1 MEQPVCVCGGGWGK
15 AGGITILD
23 FKLYYKVIK
32 IKTVWHYPV
41 IQQLHYLAFPPKDI
55 ITLRY
60 MHPNVY
66 SNIISNSQIME
77 RPQMPINWW
86 IKKTCYRGAWVVQ
99 WVKCL
104 PPAQV
109 MILGHGIKPH
119 VRLPT
124 QQVTCFSLFLCLYAW
139 SAKAGSLLSGER
151 SSEILSLRQRL

>member
-1 MEQPVCVCGGGWGK
+1 MEPQKTLDYQSNLVCVCGGGWGK

-99 WVKCL
+99 WIKPL
-104 PPAQV
+104 PSAQV
-109 MILGHGIKPH
+109 MIPA
-119 VRLPT
+119 
-124 QQVTCFSLFLCLYAW
+124 S
-139 SAKAGSLLSGER
+139 SSLLASP
-151 SSEILSLRQRL
+151 SLSAWLSAYLWSWSVK